1 MRLILVCALFAVV
14 QSVFSAT
21 NEYYSSPKVKALI
34 DQVVEAYG
42 GAKKL
47 EGTERV
53 KLRMEMKHSAS
64 PLVIEATVHQTRKAL
79 KRERRIG
86 DKWDAHVFDGTNAFL
101 TSPTGITA
109 APAKLR
115 QELAREVSEGP
126 GQAAFA
132 WKFLNKTN
140 HVRYAGEMERGGAK
154 YEAIET
160 LDAEGDKVTHYLDPE
175 THREIFRFKH
185 KRAGQEVQSFEAFEE
200 FGGVLYPT
208 KITMRAA
215 DGTTMT
221 AELREVTEKFDDSVF
236 QVERK

>member
-1 MRLILVCALFAVV
+1 MRLILVCALIALVP
-14 QSVFSAT
+14 SAFSAT
-21 NEYYSSPKVKALI
+21 NEYYTSPKAKALI
-34 DQVVEAYG
+34 DQVIQAYG

-47 EGTERV
+47 AATERV

-64 PLVIEATVHQTRKAL
+64 PLVIEATIHQTRKAL

-101 TSPTGITA
+101 ASPTGTA
-109 APAKLR
+109 AGNAKLK
-115 QELAREVSEGP
+115 QELAREVAEGP

-132 WKFLNKTN
+132 WKFLNQTN
-140 HVRYAGEMERGGAK
+140 HVRYAGETERGGAK

-160 LDAEGDKVTHYLDPE
+160 LDAEGDKVAHYFDPQ

-185 KRAGQEVQSFEAFEE
+185 KRAGQEVQSFEAFQE

-221 AELREVTEKFDDSVF
+221 AELREVSDKFDDSVF
-236 QVERK
+236 RVSEK